1 MNNSLRCSQTGPISD
16 KILLEYRQFA
26 NTPPDE
32 RTAKNGGEWEVGGCS
47 LWKACSPSLPP
58 CWKTITKDSSLASI
72 VSSSNMAATSLP
84 FDSLGIDCKPSA

>member
-32 RTAKNGGEWEVGGCS
+32 RTAKKRRGVGSGR
-47 LWKACSPSLPP
+47 LLFLERLFAV
-58 CWKTITKDSSLASI
+58 I
-72 VSSSNMAATSLP
+72 AAMLEDDNKR
-84 FDSLGIDCKPSA
+84 FLI